1 MTAKSHLSP
10 DRIQLLQ
17 ELAHTYGTPL
27 YVYDME
33 QIKRNFLS
41 FKQAF
46 NARKSLICYALK
58 ANSNLSVLRLLA
70 ELGSGADCVSI
81 GEVKRALLAGIPKY
95 KIIFSGVGKKDDEIK
110 EALELGI
117 LFINVESFEELKR
130 VEAIAKSLVD
140 SALGS
145 HSADFGDLEATADH
159 QSSSAP
165 KSPKNYASP
174 TAIPRI
180 LEEENQGGLE
190 KSAAN
195 KKVDSSKVNSALA
208 ECVDCHATATALA
221 RNDKNNAT
229 SKKVDSS
236 TATTLSEPAKD
247 SRILEKNAESVF
259 DKKPQ
264 AAAVEMRNRGFQGAG
279 EGIYLGDNEQARAAE
294 STIYRSNATPKP
306 SQAESPKKARISIRV
321 NPNIDPKTHPYI
333 STGLHENKFGVDME
347 SAKQMYLYAH
357 KSAFLEPVGIHF
369 HIGSQLTDLEPL
381 TQAARKI
388 ADLARSLLALG
399 INLRFFDIGGGLG
412 IRYEDEKP
420 IDLYSYAQGI
430 LSTLSGC
437 DWTIICEPGRR
448 IVGDSGLLLTQVISQ
463 KLTESKRFVI
473 VDAGMND
480 LMRPALYGAYHQ
492 PIILQNSA
500 CSDRVGFLAKN
511 GDCGGDSA
519 LITTQGKSL
528 ESPCKAP
535 FLAQKSCREQTT
547 LESTFSQSTTAIPR
561 ILEEESQAECETSV
575 SLSLRDTAPAVAW
588 QSTSTKNKKA
598 DSKQNAHKV
607 EPLESTCET
616 SANSQ
621 AQSVASLEKVDS
633 STATTLSEPAKD
645 SRILEKNAESVFD
658 KKPQAAAVEM
668 RNRGFQGAGE
678 GIYLG
683 DNEQARAAES
693 TIYRSNATPKP
704 MPKADIV
711 GPVCESSDT
720 FCKNIALPPLHNGA
734 LLGFSN
740 AGAYGYSM
748 ASTYNARMRPAEV
761 GIYADGAR
769 LIKPRESFEASV
781 ADELALLD
789 SSK

>member
-10 DRIQLLQ
+10 ERIQLLQ
-17 ELAHTYGTPL
+17 ELARTYGTPL

-165 KSPKNYASP
+165 KTSEAVQGEAEAGFFSKSPKNYASP

-180 LEEENQGGLE
+180 LKEESQAECETSCREQTALESTFSQSPTAILRILEEEKQGGLE

-195 KKVDSSKVNSALA
+195 KKVDSSG
-208 ECVDCHATATALA
+208 
-221 RNDKNNAT
+221 NAQN
-229 SKKVDSS
+229 V
-236 TATTLSEPAKD
+236 SEPQSAKTESAFD
-247 SRILEKNAESVF
+247 NHAAGGRIFDEKVGLCSGEQGDKTCGLSTQRATNSPLF
-259 DKKPQ
+259 RKKP
-264 AAAVEMRNRGFQGAG
+264 
-279 EGIYLGDNEQARAAE
+279 
-294 STIYRSNATPKP
+294 TPET
-306 SQAESPKKARISIRV
+306 QKARISIRV
-321 NPNIDPKTHPYI
+321 NPNIDAKTHPYI

-448 IVGDSGLLLTQVISQ
+448 IVGDSGLLLTRVISQ

-480 LMRPALYGAYHQ
+480 LVRPALYGAYHQ

-535 FLAQKSCREQTT
+535 FLAQKSCRESQNGFTETT
-547 LESTFSQSTTAIPR
+547 PPLESTFPQNPQSSHSPTAIPR
-561 ILEEESQAECETSV
+561 ILEKSDSGERRSREQTELESTFEKVDSRGGD
-575 SLSLRDTAPAVAW
+575 LSLRDTAEAVAW

-607 EPLESTCET
+607 EPLESTFET

-658 KKPQAAAVEM
+658 KKRRRRKQL
-668 RNRGFQGAGE
+668 R
-678 GIYLG
+678 
-683 DNEQARAAES
+683 
-693 TIYRSNATPKP
+693 
-704 MPKADIV
+704 
-711 GPVCESSDT
+711 
-720 FCKNIALPPLHNGA
+720 
-734 LLGFSN
+734 
-740 AGAYGYSM
+740 
-748 ASTYNARMRPAEV
+748 
-761 GIYADGAR
+761 
-769 LIKPRESFEASV
+769 
-781 ADELALLD
+781 
-789 SSK
+789 